1 MRHRELSVTYRK
13 QTLICLYEGTTTRR
27 VNRRT
32 KHFFQKKKKK
42 RHPRG
47 DKDRYNRYKNFP
59 YPNFLLLVLKSFLPI
74 YRQTDRSVCEN
85 YPYRFVFSPPLFI
98 KTTWKHDT
106 SPYTFIQTLS
116 YVLCSRRFSKGQV
129 AYCNIFKRGRRI
141 VAGERKKK
149 KREAENVGAF
159 IMKLRNC
166 KLSKYNG
173 RAPALVQV
181 WIFFPLPYFLLELP
195 SSNLGIELLATK
207 VTPI

>member
-1 MRHRELSVTYRK
+1 MRHRKLSVTYRK

-98 KTTWKHDT
+98 KNNLETRHLAIHFYPNVELRFVFSQILKR
-106 SPYTFIQTLS
+106 P
-116 YVLCSRRFSKGQV
+116 SR
-129 AYCNIFKRGRRI
+129 
-141 VAGERKKK
+141 
-149 KREAENVGAF
+149 
-159 IMKLRNC
+159 
-166 KLSKYNG
+166 
-173 RAPALVQV
+173 
-181 WIFFPLPYFLLELP
+181 LL
-195 SSNLGIELLATK
+195 
-207 VTPI
+207 